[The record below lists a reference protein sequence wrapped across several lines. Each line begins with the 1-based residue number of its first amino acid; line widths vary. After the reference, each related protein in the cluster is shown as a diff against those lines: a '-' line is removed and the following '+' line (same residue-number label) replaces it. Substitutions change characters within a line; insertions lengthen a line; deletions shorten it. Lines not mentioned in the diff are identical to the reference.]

1 MCSGSLDA
9 VSYLS
14 ARMKRTHSLMSMK
27 KTLALIHLALVWSRE
42 PLTLS
47 DLLR

>member
-1 MCSGSLDA
+1 MDA

-14 ARMKRTHSLMSMK
+14 GSMRTSRQSLLSMKR
-27 KTLALIHLALVWSRE
+27 TLALIHVALVWSRE